1 MQDREEEIKEFEKQY
16 INPKRRSQVRNGSF
30 SAVMALEKQAEL
42 EAEYLKLHDMFPE
55 ENTVVEETFFEQEFG
70 GSEEDEEEEGG
81 GEGKAVAPSKRRG
94 TITRLM
100 GRAKP
105 PASPSPSATA
115 SPKPGARSAASGE
128 LPPVSA
134 KKRSGSLFARLA
146 GSGGT

>member
-1 MQDREEEIKEFEKQY
+1 MQDKEEEIKEFERQY

-55 ENTVVEETFFEQEFG
+55 ENTVVEETFFEQEFA
-70 GSEEDEEEEGG
+70 GSEEEEEGG
-81 GEGKAVAPSKRRG
+81 GEEKTMAPPKRRG

-100 GRAKP
+100 GLAKP
-105 PASPSPSATA
+105 PSASSSTS
-115 SPKPGARSAASGE
+115 SPKPSSKPAPTGE
-128 LPPVSA
+128 LPPLSA

-146 GSGGT
+146 GSNGT